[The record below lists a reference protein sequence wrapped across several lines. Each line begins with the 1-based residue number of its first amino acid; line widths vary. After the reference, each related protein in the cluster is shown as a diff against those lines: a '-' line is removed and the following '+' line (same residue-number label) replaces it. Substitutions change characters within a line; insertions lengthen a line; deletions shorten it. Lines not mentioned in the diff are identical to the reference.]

1 MLRILLLLL
10 DSKTLIRSNKD
21 QKQHIVHF
29 MEF

>member
-1 MLRILLLLL
+1 MLRILLL